1 MTKHVKL
8 SGAVYG
14 ACDHLRM
21 DADYSRSAQAYGI
34 TCTPVE
40 KTPYGYAMVIDSSY
54 LAIAKKTFIKAS
66 DASRR
71 SAKKQAEVDAM
82 LASPEKV
89 VNDFLASIGRSD
101 LCMVEG

>member
-21 DADYSRSAQAYGI
+21 DADYFRSVQAYGI

-40 KTPYGYAMVIDSSY
+40 KTPWGYAMVIDSNY
-54 LAIAKKTFIKAS
+54 CAIAKKLFVKVS
-66 DASRR
+66 DATRR
-71 SAKKQAEVDAM
+71 NAKKQAEVDAM

-101 LCMVEG
+101 LCMAEG